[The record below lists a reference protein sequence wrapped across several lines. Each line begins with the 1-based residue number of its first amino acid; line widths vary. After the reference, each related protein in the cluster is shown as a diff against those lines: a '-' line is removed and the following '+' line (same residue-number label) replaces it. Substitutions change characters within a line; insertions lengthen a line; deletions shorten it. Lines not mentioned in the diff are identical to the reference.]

1 MMHPTPSP
9 GRQAHSRTL
18 IAQRALL
25 PLLLGLGLSG
35 CTLTPPARAPQM
47 VDSQMQNYG
56 SKLADQQ
63 TAASPT
69 GIGNSGISQH
79 LAYGQQLPAEWWQL
93 FRSPALDKLV
103 REALQN
109 NPSLGAAR
117 AALKQA
123 EENYNAAAG
132 SLQYPSVSGQLGGS
146 RQHQLLSGSTPS
158 TYNVL
163 TAGLNVSYS
172 LDLFGANRQQLLGLM
187 AATDYQRYQLEATYQ
202 TLIFNVV
209 TTAIQEASQR
219 AQLQATQEMLAASEQ
234 QLRIVEKQ
242 AALGGVARSSV
253 LSQATLVA
261 QTRAQLSPLEK
272 ALDLTRHQLA
282 VYVGKF
288 PSEQGLP
295 EFTLDSLQLPA
306 ELPVSLPSE
315 LVRQRPDIRAS
326 EALLQQAGAAVGV
339 ATANQYP
346 QINLTG
352 SFTRERLFVGP
363 ATTGLSLWSIGAG
376 VTQSLFDGG
385 SLRAKKRAAD
395 AAFEQ
400 AQAQYRDTVLKGFQN
415 VADSLRAVSADAS
428 TLQAQTEAEARARET
443 LQLTE
448 KRFRLGAVSQ
458 LALLDAQR
466 TWQQARISLI
476 SASASRHADSA
487 ALFLALGGG
496 WWNRNGNDG
505 NAEQSA
511 QARP

>member
-1 MMHPTPSP
+1 MHPTYSP
-9 GRQAHSRTL
+9 DRLPRHRVLT
-18 IAQRALL
+18 AQRALL
-25 PLLLGLGLSG
+25 PLLLSLGLAG
-35 CTLTPPARAPQM
+35 CTLTPPTRTPQI
-47 VDSQMQNYG
+47 VDSQVHRYDCKQTE
-56 SKLADQQ
+56 QH

-93 FRSPALDKLV
+93 FRSDALDKLV

-109 NPSLGAAR
+109 NPSLTAAR

-123 EENYNAAAG
+123 EENYNAASG
-132 SLQYPSVSGQLGGS
+132 SLQYPSVSGQLGAS
-146 RQHQLLSGSTPS
+146 RQHQLLSGSTPDS
-158 TYNVL
+158 YNVL
-163 TAGLNVSYS
+163 SAGLNVSYT

-219 AQLQATQEMLAASEQ
+219 AQLQATQAMLVASEQ
-234 QLRIVEKQ
+234 QLHIVEQQ
-242 AALGGVARSSV
+242 ARLGAVARSSV

-282 VYVGKF
+282 VYVGKL

-295 EFTLDSLQLPA
+295 EFSLESLQLPA

-346 QINLTG
+346 QISLTG
-352 SFTRERLFVGP
+352 SFTRERLFLGP
-363 ATTGLSLWSIGAG
+363 ATTGLSLWSLGAG
-376 VTQSLFDGG
+376 VSQSLFDGG
-385 SLRAKKRAAD
+385 ALRAKKRGAE

-400 AQAQYRDTVLKGFQN
+400 AQAQYRETVLKGFQN

-428 TLQAQTEAEARARET
+428 TLQAQAEAEAQARET

-466 TWQQARISLI
+466 TWQQARINLI

-496 WWNRNGNDG
+496 WWNRSTAAG
-505 NAEQSA
+505 NADQSA